1 MIALLV
7 VDVQNDFMKGGALEV
22 EKSLEIIPI
31 INNLI
36 KKFNEKKRLVVAT
49 LDWHPKEHK
58 SFAINSNKV
67 IGEKGILHGLDQI
80 WWPVHCVANTLGS
93 ELYKELLPINHLI
106 KKGTNINIDS
116 YSGFFD
122 NGKLEE
128 TDLNLTLKMNNIT
141 QLYIVGL
148 ATDYC
153 VLSTVL
159 DALELGYKVFLIQ
172 NACRGVNLL
181 PEDSLN
187 AIELMKKKGANI
199 ILEQDVV

>member
-36 KKFNEKKRLVVAT
+36 KQFNEKNNLVVAT

-80 WWPVHCVANTLGS
+80 WWPVHCVANTQGS

-128 TDLNLTLKMNNIT
+128 TDLNLTLKKNNIT

-159 DALELGYKVFLIQ
+159 DALELGYEVFLIL

-187 AIELMKKKGANI
+187 AIELMKKKGAKI
-199 ILEQDVV
+199 ILEHDLV